1 MYKQINSVYTN
12 IFDKRIFS
20 CWLLYNTLTHMLTFT
35 ISPLTDHRL
44 VSTRLP
50 THFMAFHKLAINTTQ
65 HDSQWHRVQFY
76 EMQFESNTRPAAECF
91 NE

>member
-20 CWLLYNTLTHMLTFT
+20 CWLQYNTLIHMFTFT
-35 ISPLTDHRL
+35 ICPLTDHRL
-44 VSTRLP
+44 VSIHLP

-65 HDSQWHRVQFY
+65 HDSQ
-76 EMQFESNTRPAAECF
+76 
-91 NE
+91 